1 MRKDARSIEAR
12 ENLESIINYYSSNR
26 VSDSDVDL
34 NSIEDL
40 EQMGALLF
48 YGFEEI
54 MFSNN

>member
-40 EQMGALLF
+40 E
-48 YGFEEI
+48 
-54 MFSNN
+54 